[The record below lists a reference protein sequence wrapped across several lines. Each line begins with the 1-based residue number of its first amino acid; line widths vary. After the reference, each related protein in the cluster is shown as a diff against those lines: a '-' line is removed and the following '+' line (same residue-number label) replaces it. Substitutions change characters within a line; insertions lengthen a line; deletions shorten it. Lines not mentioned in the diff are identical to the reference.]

1 MHDRDLG
8 LRYQDD
14 DMPSVSGKQARMMR
28 AIANGWKPPK
38 ESGIKIPV
46 GVAKEFAA
54 ADKAKGGI
62 LNRASKK

>member
-1 MHDRDLG
+1 
-8 LRYQDD
+8 
-14 DMPSVSGKQARMMR
+14 MPSVSGKQARMMR